1 MVRKRV
7 PTALIVP
14 DASPLVTLGRVGR
27 LDVLSLFTVPIHI
40 VDVVLE
46 EAQRSPND
54 TSGAVRRW
62 WETRPNN
69 VQEVSTLVGDG
80 LRYRRSRGENPK
92 TGGLGEIAVDEYAS
106 IVART
111 GRQDEIPLV
120 LFEDPDILEL
130 SVTRL
135 KNVHL
140 MNTSALLLNLHRMDI
155 LRDGRD
161 IVARINALRKT
172 PMEPIDRPAKTSKH
186 QSSLGGAVV
195 KEGWGS

>member
-7 PTALIVP
+7 PTKLIVP

-27 LDVLSLFTVPIHI
+27 LDVLSLFTVPVHV

-46 EAQRSPND
+46 EARRPRND

-62 WETRPNN
+62 WEMRPNN

-80 LRYRRSRGENPK
+80 LRYRRSRGESPK

-106 IVART
+106 MLART
-111 GRQDEIPLV
+111 GGREEIPLV
-120 LFEDPDILEL
+120 LFEDPDMLEL
-130 SVTRL
+130 SVARL

-140 MNTSALLLNLHRMDI
+140 MNTSALILNLHGMGV
-155 LRDGRD
+155 LQDGRE
-161 IVARINALRKT
+161 IVASINALRKT
-172 PMEPIDRPAKTSKH
+172 PMEPIDRPAKTTKH
-186 QSSLGGAVV
+186 QSSLSGAVI
-195 KEGWGS
+195 KEGWS